1 MTAIRIVCS
10 FDAADLADT
19 LMRLLAAEQHDV
31 RLSRGRQS
39 LAELPEARS
48 AKEVVLLIWSK
59 EAPGAH
65 YMREWANAIEP
76 ARLVELI
83 RGGMRPA
90 CGRRAPVL
98 DFTTWRGERGGKAWH
113 ALKDRLR
120 LSAAAWEPALKQPPL
135 RAAAA
140 LGVLSACAVTG
151 ALVLR
156 ADEPP
161 PPQVA
166 FEPTADATDYAFA
179 PLPEH
184 IAGGVGGAL
193 RFIEPPSADDLDA
206 PMALPAR
213 MRVAAAYG
221 PLADYLVEPLGE
233 APDLA
238 ERTLLQRL
246 AALNPL
252 RGDDDI

>member
-1 MTAIRIVCS
+1 MTTIRIVCS
-10 FDAADLADT
+10 FDAADLADA
-19 LMRLLAAEQHDV
+19 LMRLLTAEQHDV

-39 LAELPEARS
+39 QAELPEART

-65 YMREWANAIEP
+65 YMRAWADAIEP
-76 ARLVELI
+76 ARLVELG
-83 RGGMRPA
+83 RGGVRPP
-90 CGRRAPVL
+90 CKRRTPVI
-98 DFTTWRGERGGKAWH
+98 DFTAWRGERGGKAWH

-120 LSAAAWEPALKQPPL
+120 LAAAAWEPAAKPPPL

-140 LGVLSACAVTG
+140 LGVLSACAVSG

-156 ADEPP
+156 AEEAPRQIASEPIADE
-161 PPQVA
+161 
-166 FEPTADATDYAFA
+166 TKYAFA

-184 IAGGVGGAL
+184 ISGGVGGAL
-193 RFIEPPSADDLDA
+193 RFIEPPSADDLDP
-206 PMALPAR
+206 PMPLPAR
-213 MRVAAAYG
+213 MRVGASYG
-221 PLADYLVEPLGE
+221 PLADYLVEPLGDV
-233 APDLA
+233 PDLQ

-252 RGDDDI
+252 RGDDEL